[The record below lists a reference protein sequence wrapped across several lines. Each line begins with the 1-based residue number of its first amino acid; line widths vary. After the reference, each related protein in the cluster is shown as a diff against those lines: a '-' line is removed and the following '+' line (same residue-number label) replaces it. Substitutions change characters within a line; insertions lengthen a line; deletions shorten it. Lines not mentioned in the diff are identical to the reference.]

1 MNNISLKTQNQDF
14 VSQYNLLRM
23 SSKEFEYSD
32 HFTKFRGANGINWQ
46 EIFRLESADIKV

>member
-1 MNNISLKTQNQDF
+1 MNNISLKNQNQDF

-46 EIFRLESADIKV
+46 EILRLESADIKV

>member
-1 MNNISLKTQNQDF
+1 MNNISLKTQDF

-32 HFTKFRGANGINWQ
+32 HFTKFRGVNGINWQ
-46 EIFRLESADIKV
+46 EILRLESAGIKV

>member
-1 MNNISLKTQNQDF
+1 MNISVKTQNQDL

-32 HFTKFRGANGINWQ
+32 HFIKLRGANGINWQ
-46 EIFRLESADIKV
+46 EILRLESADIKV